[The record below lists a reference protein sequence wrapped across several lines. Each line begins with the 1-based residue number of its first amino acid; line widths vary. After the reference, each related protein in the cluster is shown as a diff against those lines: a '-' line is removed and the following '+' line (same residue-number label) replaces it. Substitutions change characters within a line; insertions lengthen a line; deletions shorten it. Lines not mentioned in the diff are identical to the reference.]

1 MSDAADELRSDSLA
15 ALGVTNAGQIFWN
28 LPTSKL
34 YEHAVR
40 AGEGEIAHLGPFVV
54 RTGSHTGRSPKDKF
68 VVRDAERADA
78 VWWGDHNQPLEPDQF
93 DALFGR
99 LRAYMQGRNLYVQ
112 DCFAGADPRYRL
124 SVRVINE
131 LAWHN
136 LFARNLFIVPTT
148 DELAGHEPEFT
159 VIDMPGFQ
167 ANPAEDGTRS
177 GTFIVVN
184 FAERLIIIGG
194 TAYGGEI
201 KKSIFTILNYLLPQR
216 GVLSMH
222 CSANVGADGDVALFF
237 GLSGTGKT
245 TLSTDPGRPLIG
257 DDEHGWSDTGIF
269 NFEGGCYAKTIRL
282 SAEHEP
288 EIYQTTRRFGTVLE
302 NLPLDAESRRL
313 DLDSEAITEN
323 TRGAYP
329 ISHLQN
335 IVPGGMAGHPRNVVL
350 LAADAFGVLPPLSRL
365 TTEQAMYHFLLGYTA
380 RVAGT
385 ERGVTDPQATFSACF
400 GAPFLPLPPPTYA
413 AMLGERLERHA
424 PRVWLVNTGW
434 LGGPAGESDRVRLP
448 HTRAMIRAALSGALD
463 GVPDTVEPFFGLRIP
478 TTCPDVPGDLL
489 DPRGQWADPARYDAQ
504 ARQLAHRMREA
515 FQPFASTVSADV
527 LAGGPPAGA

>member
-1 MSDAADELRSDSLA
+1 MSDAGDDPRSSSLA
-15 ALGVTNAGQIFWN
+15 AHGIKNHGRVFWD
-28 LPTSKL
+28 LPTSQL

-40 AGEGEIAHLGPFVV
+40 AGEGEIAHLGPIVV
-54 RTGSHTGRSPKDKF
+54 RTVPHTGRSPNDKF

-78 VWWGDHNQPLEPDQF
+78 VWWGDHNQPLEPERF
-93 DALFGR
+93 DRLFAR

-112 DCFAGADPRYRL
+112 NCFAGADPRYRL

-136 LFARNLFIVPTT
+136 LFARNLFIVPSA

-167 ANPAEDGTRS
+167 ADPEEDGTRS

-184 FAERLIIIGG
+184 FAARLIIIGG
-194 TAYGGEI
+194 TAYGGEM

-222 CSANVGADGDVALFF
+222 CSANVGAEGDVALFF

-245 TLSTDPGRPLIG
+245 TLSTDPERPLIG

-282 SAEHEP
+282 SAENEP

-302 NLPLDAESRRL
+302 NLPFDPDSRRL
-313 DLDSEAITEN
+313 DLDSDEITEN

-335 IVPGGMAGHPRNVVL
+335 VVPGGMAGHPRNIVL
-350 LAADAFGVLPPLSRL
+350 LAADAFGVLPPISRL

-413 AMLGERLERHA
+413 AMLGERLQQHQ
-424 PRVWLVNTGW
+424 PHVWLVNTGW
-434 LGGPAGESDRVRLP
+434 LGGPAGESDRVQLP

-463 GVPDTVEPFFGLRIP
+463 GVPDTVEPVFGLRVP
-478 TTCPDVPGDLL
+478 TMCPDVPGDLL
-489 DPRGQWADPARYDAQ
+489 DSRGQWTEPARYDAQ
-504 ARQLAHRMREA
+504 AVQLAQRMREA

-527 LAGGPPAGA
+527 LAAEPPAGA

>member
-1 MSDAADELRSDSLA
+1 M
-15 ALGVTNAGQIFWN
+15 
-28 LPTSKL
+28 
-34 YEHAVR
+34 
-40 AGEGEIAHLGPFVV
+40 
-54 RTGSHTGRSPKDKF
+54 
-68 VVRDAERADA
+68 
-78 VWWGDHNQPLEPDQF
+78 
-93 DALFGR
+93 
-99 LRAYMQGRNLYVQ
+99 
-112 DCFAGADPRYRL
+112 
-124 SVRVINE
+124 
-131 LAWHN
+131 
-136 LFARNLFIVPTT
+136 
-148 DELAGHEPEFT
+148 
-159 VIDMPGFQ
+159 
-167 ANPAEDGTRS
+167 
-177 GTFIVVN
+177 
-184 FAERLIIIGG
+184 
-194 TAYGGEI
+194 
-201 KKSIFTILNYLLPQR
+201 
-216 GVLSMH
+216 
-222 CSANVGADGDVALFF
+222 
-237 GLSGTGKT
+237 
-245 TLSTDPGRPLIG
+245 
-257 DDEHGWSDTGIF
+257 
-269 NFEGGCYAKTIRL
+269 

-478 TTCPDVPGDLL
+478 TTCPGVPGDLL

-527 LAGGPPAGA
+527 LAAGPPAGA

>member
-1 MSDAADELRSDSLA
+1 MPAP
-15 ALGVTNAGQIFWN
+15 I
-28 LPTSKL
+28 
-34 YEHAVR
+34 
-40 AGEGEIAHLGPFVV
+40 
-54 RTGSHTGRSPKDKF
+54 
-68 VVRDAERADA
+68 
-78 VWWGDHNQPLEPDQF
+78 
-93 DALFGR
+93 
-99 LRAYMQGRNLYVQ
+99 
-112 DCFAGADPRYRL
+112 PRYRL

-136 LFARNLFIVPTT
+136 LFARNLFIVPTA
-148 DELAGHEPEFT
+148 DELADHEPEFT

-167 ANPAEDGTRS
+167 ANPDEDGTNS

-184 FAERLIIIGG
+184 FAARLIIIGG
-194 TAYGGEI
+194 TAYGGEM

-222 CSANVGADGDVALFF
+222 CSANVGAEGDVALFF

-245 TLSTDPGRPLIG
+245 TLSTDPERPLIG

-282 SAEHEP
+282 SAENEP

-302 NLPLDAESRRL
+302 NLPLDPESRRL
-313 DLDSEAITEN
+313 DLDSDEITEN

-335 IVPGGMAGHPRNVVL
+335 VVPGGMAGHPRNIVL
-350 LAADAFGVLPPLSRL
+350 LAADAFGVLPPISRL

-413 AMLGERLERHA
+413 AMLGERLERHQ

-434 LGGPAGESDRVRLP
+434 LGGPAGESDRVQLP

-463 GVPDTVEPFFGLRIP
+463 GVPDTVEPVFGLRVP

-489 DPRGQWADPARYDAQ
+489 DSRGQWADPDRYDAQ
-504 ARQLAHRMREA
+504 AVQAVQAFQAHRVACASLRLPAVRDHHRCDGVGRGAKKPVPGGGASGRPGACANPVARATSRNSTSCLSAAIIRVPISQEIPDQA
-515 FQPFASTVSADV
+515 SQPTMLRTSESASPSTSASTNAVTNDDSWTESSATLLRTV
-527 LAGGPPAGA
+527 LAGSGGSIR